1 MNNLVGNALL
11 SSFDI
16 DEITSEAL
24 LLQTGYLTF
33 GKTLIQE
40 DEKYDRL
47 CYPNREVRQ
56 NLRAPLSRMG
66 GAVVSRL
73 FRLRTRERG
82 WAGMGG
88 RRVRRPYGVCPFQ
101 KVCPSERVCPRGVSP
116 ACARRESGQGQS
128 HNV

>member
-33 GKTLIQE
+33 GKTFIQE

-56 NLRAPLSRMG
+56 NLRALLSRMG

-88 RRVRRPYGVCPFQ
+88 HGRATHASPLLSSVGARHA
-101 KVCPSERVCPRGVSP
+101 SP
-116 ACARRESGQGQS
+116 ARASPYQLG
-128 HNV
+128 